1 MASDSISLHNNCLIC
16 NDESFQSLEA
26 KLNHPHLARCNNC
39 GFIFFRRIP
48 TTAELE
54 KHYAGYPRNNA
65 LSDITVKRYNELLDQ
80 FEPFRKTGRILDVGC
95 GDGHFLAVAAQR
107 GWKVYGTEFTDEA
120 VAVGKKNGAE
130 IFKGRIQEF
139 NLADNFD
146 VITSFEVLEH
156 IYDLREHTA
165 SIYSLLRKGGLFYFT
180 TPNINALSRRILG
193 GKWTI
198 IEYPEH
204 LSYYTAGTVNRL
216 LTLVGLRK
224 LEIRTTGI
232 SVQRFSASV
241 NHSAPSAGKDEQ
253 TRQTIEK
260 NFVLRFAKY
269 FVNGLLNA
277 LNLGDT
283 LKGYYVK
290 D

>member
-1 MASDSISLHNNCLIC
+1 MASESVPLHNKCLIC
-16 NDESFQSLEA
+16 DGENFQSLEQ
-26 KLNHPHLARCNNC
+26 KLNHQYLVSCSNC

-48 TTAELE
+48 TVAELE

-80 FEPFRKTGRILDVGC
+80 FEAYRKTGRILDVGC
-95 GDGHFLAVAAQR
+95 GDGHFLAVAAKR
-107 GWKVYGTEFTDEA
+107 GWKVYGTEFTDDA
-120 VAVGKKNGAE
+120 VAAGKRNGAE
-130 IFKGRIQEF
+130 VFKGRIQDF

-156 IYDLREHTA
+156 IYDLKGHT
-165 SIYSLLRKGGLFYFT
+165 SRIYFLLRKGGLFYFT

-204 LSYYTAGTVNRL
+204 LSYYATKTINRL
-216 LTLVGLRK
+216 LTTVGFRK
-224 LEIRTTGI
+224 LSINTTGI
-232 SVQRFSASV
+232 SLQRFSASV
-241 NHSAPSAGKDEQ
+241 NQTAPVAGKDEQ
-253 TRQTIEK
+253 ARQKIEK
-260 NFVLRFAKY
+260 NFFLRFAKS
-269 FVNGLLNA
+269 VMNALLN
-277 LNLGDT
+277 LLKLGDT

>member
-1 MASDSISLHNNCLIC
+1 MVSDSVPLHKSCHIC
-16 NDESFQSLEA
+16 NGESFRSLEQ
-26 KLNHPHLARCNNC
+26 KLNHRYLVRCRNC

-48 TTAELE
+48 TIAELE

-65 LSDITVKRYNELLDQ
+65 ISEITVKRYNELLDQ
-80 FEPFRKTGRILDVGC
+80 FEPYRKTGKILDVGC
-95 GDGHFLAVAAQR
+95 GDGHFLAVAANR

-120 VAVGKKNGAE
+120 VAVGKKNGADV
-130 IFKGRIQEF
+130 FKGRIQEF

-156 IYDLREHTA
+156 IYDLQEHTA
-165 SIYSLLRKGGLFYFT
+165 RIYSLLRKGGLFYFT

-204 LSYYTAGTVNRL
+204 LSYYTSRTVNRL
-216 LTLVGLRK
+216 LTNTGFRK
-224 LEIRTTGI
+224 NAIRTTGI
-232 SVQRFSASV
+232 SVQRFRASV
-241 NHSAPSAGKDEQ
+241 NQSAPSAGKDEQ
-253 TRQTIEK
+253 TRQTIEN
-260 NFVLRFAKY
+260 NFVLRLAKY
-269 FVNGLLNA
+269 SVNGLLNA